1 MLPSW
6 IRRRLTQP
14 ARKVTR
20 PFRPALVTLEERSL
34 PSQVGDVFYIDIEN
48 HNFTQPNGNVNTGS
62 ATFEQIKD
70 NPAAPFINSLI
81 NPLDAHSAMVSYATN
96 YHNVLSTPSGNNP
109 SIHPSEPNYVWQES
123 GTFGPLSSTDGDPY
137 PSNVV
142 NAPNLTGLLQGAGI
156 SWTSYQEDIDLVPT
170 SGSVNQP
177 GPDALTNAVAPQN
190 QWTVPLISF
199 RGTLAAGTNPYNL
212 SNQYAFAAKHDGTLF
227 FTATNGGPNLT
238 PSNPEASHYAPLQ
251 QLATDLANNTVGRYN
266 LITPDLFNDMH
277 DALIGGFTYPGVGTF
292 NGDAARI
299 AQGDNILSM
308 IVPMIEGSQAFQ
320 NNGMIVI
327 WTDETESQ
335 SEPVNAS
342 DTTVNDFNHTLTE
355 IVISPL
361 AKGNAFASTL
371 DYTHSS
377 DLKTL
382 QEIFGVQTPGGF
394 LGDANA
400 PGTNDLSDLFQ
411 PGTIPLTVA
420 STPQPANATVGTAI
434 TDRATVGGGV
444 NPTGTVT
451 FNLYNNPNAAGTP
464 LFTDANEPL
473 VNGTATSMAFTTTAI
488 GTDYWVATYNGDGNN
503 AALSSGSASA
513 PVTISVPTPTPTSTA
528 FGLRF
533 GSVPGRVRK
542 GRRTVLVQLVDASGN
557 SFAEAGLPIT
567 LTDTFVNPGT
577 HHKKTRTFT
586 ATTNPGG
593 SATFTISTAGRH
605 KLLAVASGLQPA
617 TESIAVK

>member
-1 MLPSW
+1 M
-6 IRRRLTQP
+6 RRRLTHT
-14 ARKVTR
+14 ALRVTR
-20 PFRPALVTLEERSL
+20 RFRPTLVTLEERSL
-34 PSQVGDVFYIDIEN
+34 PSQIGDVFYIDIEN

-81 NPLDAHSAMVSYATN
+81 NPLDPHSAMVSYATN

-142 NAPNLTGLLQGAGI
+142 NAPNLTGLLQSAGI

-199 RGTLAAGTNPYNL
+199 RGTFASGTNDFNL

-227 FTATNGGPNLT
+227 FTDTNGGDNPTL
-238 PSNPEASHYAPLQ
+238 SNPEASHYAPLQ
-251 QLATDLANNTVGRYN
+251 QLALDLANNTVGRYN

-277 DALIGGFTYPGVGTF
+277 DALIGGFNYPGVGTF
-292 NGDAARI
+292 NGDATRI
-299 AQGDNILSM
+299 AQGDNFLSK
-308 IVPMIEGSQAFQ
+308 IVPMIEGSAAFQ

-327 WTDETESQ
+327 WTDETEPQ
-335 SEPVNAS
+335 TEPLNAN
-342 DTTVNDFNHTLTE
+342 DTTFNDFNHTLTE

-382 QEIFGVQTPGGF
+382 QEIFGVQAPGGF

-411 PGTIPLTVA
+411 PGTIPLTVT
-420 STPQPANATVGTAI
+420 STPQPASARVGTAI
-434 TDRATVGGGV
+434 ADRVAVSGGLS
-444 NPTGTVT
+444 PTGTVT
-451 FNLYNNPNAAGTP
+451 FNLFDNPNAAGTP
-464 LFTDANEPL
+464 LFTDTEPL
-473 VNGTATSMAFTTTAI
+473 VNGTATSTAYTTTAT
-488 GTDYWVATYNGDGNN
+488 GTDYWVATYNGDGSN
-503 AALSSGSASA
+503 AALSSGAA
-513 PVTISVPTPTPTSTA
+513 DGPVTISAASPTPTPMTVRLTPSLFTKKPGKKGKPKLFIELTFSDGRPA
-528 FGLRF
+528 EDVLSPFQKPRF
-533 GSVPGRVRK
+533 KHITVSVDAAGDVVVSARK
-542 GRRTVLVQLVDASGN
+542 GNKTVMQ
-557 SFAEAGLPIT
+557 T
-567 LTDTFVNPGT
+567 LSV
-577 HHKKTRTFT
+577 
-586 ATTNPGG
+586 
-593 SATFTISTAGRH
+593 
-605 KLLAVASGLQPA
+605 
-617 TESIAVK
+617 